1 MSMSASTATCFHLPI
16 SGPWSQVSEA
26 RSTSGKGLDLGR
38 QRIPHQLRGVTV
50 GQLEQHRVVGGPFH
64 QGADRGQVLAADDQV
79 ALRKT
84 EGWPGRVGCGLDR
97 LAVTSLT
104 GNVRPAFWGRLI
116 LGAPSALIL
125 AVLSRAGSAVFYAS
139 GRVVNTMRTAFTG
152 EGKTDPKDA
161 YLIAQTVRL
170 RRDLP
175 VVDTVT
181 DLTRELALLTAHRAD
196 LIADRVRM
204 INRLRDVLTS
214 VFPTLERAFDYSS
227 HKGALVLLTEYASPQ
242 RLRRLGEARL
252 SQWLRRRHVRD
263 SAGVA
268 ARALAAAGGQDSELP
283 GQQVAEM
290 IIAELA
296 GSILQLDQRVKGL
309 DQQIAAT
316 FHQHHQA
323 ETIESM
329 PGFGPI
335 LGAQLL
341 VAAGDLRAYQTAG
354 HLGAAAGLVPVPN
367 DSGRRSGNL
376 HKPRRYSR
384 PLRHVFYLSAQT
396 SMMRAGPNRDYYLKK
411 RARGHTHTQAVISLS
426 RRRIDV
432 LWALLRDDRTFSI
445 EPPSLAAAA

>member
-1 MSMSASTATCFHLPI
+1 MCAWSLVTDASAGCSTGSARTDWPLRRLETWMATRTTAWAGIDIGKTHHWICAVDADGRPLL
-16 SGPWSQVSEA
+16 SVKVANVEA
-26 RSTSGKGLDLGR
+26 DL
-38 QRIPHQLRGVTV
+38 V
-50 GQLEQHRVVGGPFH
+50 
-64 QGADRGQVLAADDQV
+64 AVLAKVNALADQV
-79 ALRKT
+79 R
-84 EGWPGRVGCGLDR
+84 W
-97 LAVTSLT
+97 AVD
-104 GNVRPAFWGRLI
+104 I

-125 AVLSRAGSAVFYAS
+125 ALLSRAGSAVFYAS
-139 GRVVNTMRTAFTG
+139 GRVVNTMSTAFTG

-341 VAAGDLRAYQTAG
+341 VAAGDLRAYPTAG

-367 DSGRRSGNL
+367 DSGRRSGDRKSTRLNSSHQIISYAVFCLKKKKCKELL
-376 HKPRRYSR
+376 HRQWLIR
-384 PLRHVFYLSAQT
+384 LLSA
-396 SMMRAGPNRDYYLKK
+396 
-411 RARGHTHTQAVISLS
+411 
-426 RRRIDV
+426 
-432 LWALLRDDRTFSI
+432 LLEST
-445 EPPSLAAAA
+445 